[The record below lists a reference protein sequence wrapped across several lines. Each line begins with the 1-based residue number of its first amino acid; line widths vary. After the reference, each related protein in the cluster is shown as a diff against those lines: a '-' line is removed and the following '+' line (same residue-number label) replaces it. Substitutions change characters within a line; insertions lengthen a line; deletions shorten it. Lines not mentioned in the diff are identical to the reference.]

1 MWTILQAEDAINGA
15 EGTCSAVIEGRAIDI
30 MELMNITATIDKTK
44 SDFKALGSRATQHK
58 TTGWNGTGSA
68 TVRYVSSRWARMIID
83 YIKTGKDVYFDIIIK
98 NEDPSSATGKQVI
111 KVSKCNL
118 DGTDIAKLDIDADFL
133 DQPINFT
140 FSDVDLITEFNAL
153 N

>member
-1 MWTILQAEDAINGA
+1 
-15 EGTCSAVIEGRAIDI
+15 
-30 MELMNITATIDKTK
+30 
-44 SDFKALGSRATQHK
+44 
-58 TTGWNGTGSA
+58 
-68 TVRYVSSRWARMIID
+68 MIID

>member
-15 EGTCSAVIEGRAIDI
+15 EGTCSAVIEGRVVDI

-83 YIKTGKDVYFDIIIK
+83 YIKTGK
-98 NEDPSSATGKQVI
+98 QVI